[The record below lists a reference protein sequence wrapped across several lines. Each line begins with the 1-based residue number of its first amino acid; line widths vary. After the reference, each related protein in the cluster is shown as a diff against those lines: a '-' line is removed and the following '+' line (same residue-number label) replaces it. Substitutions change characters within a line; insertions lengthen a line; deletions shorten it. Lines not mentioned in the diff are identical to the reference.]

1 MSVDASAAPAA
12 PVRLREDVIGGVTTF
27 FTMAYIIVVNPQI
40 LSTEGT
46 GMPFAGVLAA
56 TVLTAATMTLLM
68 GLYAKIP
75 FAVAPGMGINA
86 FFTYTIVL
94 GQKVPWPVALGIV
107 FWAGVT
113 FLVISVTP
121 IRAQIACAIP
131 PPLRSAAAA
140 GIGVFLTFIGL
151 RNAGLVVASPATF
164 VTVGKVGVPQLLAL
178 GGLVVM
184 VAWSR
189 RRSPFA
195 LLGGMALVTAAGW
208 LLGLVHAPAHLVSPP
223 DFGAVMFKLDI
234 LGALRPALAPALIAI
249 LFTDLFDSLSTFV
262 GVAHAT
268 GLVDAEGHPRRLS
281 QGLVVDALATLSAGL
296 FGTSS
301 GTAYIE
307 SAAGIEAGGRTGRA
321 SVVTAACF
329 VPCLFLSPVAAM
341 VPPFATAPVLILV
354 GALMFRSVGKLDLSR
369 LEDAVPAFL
378 TVVLIPL
385 TFSIAQGMLWGF
397 LAHVV
402 LYALAGRRREIQ
414 PTMYGIAAVSV
425 VLLVLQ
431 SR

>member
-1 MSVDASAAPAA
+1 MSVDVTAAPSALA
-12 PVRLREDVIGGVTTF
+12 GIRGEVVGGLTTF
-27 FTMAYIIVVNPQI
+27 FTMAYVIVVNPQI

-56 TVLTAATMTLLM
+56 TVLSAATMTLLM

-86 FFTYTIVL
+86 FFTYTIIL

-107 FWAGVT
+107 FWAGVI

-121 IRAQIACAIP
+121 IRVQIARAIP
-131 PPLRSAAAA
+131 PPLRTAAAA

-164 VTVGKVGVPQLLAL
+164 VTMGRVTTPQLLAL
-178 GGLVVM
+178 VGLVVM
-184 VAWSR
+184 VVLTR

-195 LLGGMALVTAAGW
+195 LLGGMALVTAIGW
-208 LLGLVHAPAHLVSPP
+208 GLGLVHAPPRLVSPP
-223 DFGAVMFKLDI
+223 DFGAVMLKLDI
-234 LGALRPALAPALIAI
+234 LGALKPALAPALIAI

-268 GLVDAEGHPRRLS
+268 GLVDAEGQPRRLS

-307 SAAGIEAGGRTGRA
+307 SAAGIEAGARTGLA
-321 SVVTAACF
+321 SVVTAVCF
-329 VPCLFLSPVAAM
+329 LPCLFLSPLAGM
-341 VPPFATAPVLILV
+341 VPTFATAPALILV
-354 GALMFRSVGKLDLSR
+354 GALMFRSIGKLDLSR

-385 TFSIAQGMLWGF
+385 TFSITQGMLWGF

-402 LYALAGRRREIQ
+402 LYVLSGRRRDIQ
-414 PTMYGIAAVSV
+414 PTMVGIAAVSV
-425 VLLVLQ
+425 VMLVLQ
-431 SR
+431 AR